1 MFDTFFVTL
10 LIIGVVLIIVCLIVR
25 DQTQFRLSRL
35 RSEVLA
41 LRSEEKRLSE
51 RRDEIELMV
60 AQIGDAVMRAD
71 RRCNEIEKGCTEL
84 GEMLES
90 FSAVQTEEEAEVE
103 AETEAETEQEG

>member
-1 MFDTFFVTL
+1 MFDSFFVTL
-10 LIIGVVLIIVCLIVR
+10 LIAGVVLIIVCLIVR

-60 AQIGDAVMRAD
+60 AQIGDAIMRAD
-71 RRCNEIEKGCTEL
+71 RRCNEIEKGCTQL

-90 FSAVQTEEEAEVE
+90 FGAVKTEEEAE
-103 AETEAETEQEG
+103 TEHEE